1 MSKSYAAERLNKVRP
16 KISTG
21 YSGEMVVNN
30 PERT

>member
-1 MSKSYAAERLNKVRP
+1 MIAAERLSKVRP

-21 YSGEMVVNN
+21 YLGKMVNN

>member
-1 MSKSYAAERLNKVRP
+1 VIAAERLSKVRP